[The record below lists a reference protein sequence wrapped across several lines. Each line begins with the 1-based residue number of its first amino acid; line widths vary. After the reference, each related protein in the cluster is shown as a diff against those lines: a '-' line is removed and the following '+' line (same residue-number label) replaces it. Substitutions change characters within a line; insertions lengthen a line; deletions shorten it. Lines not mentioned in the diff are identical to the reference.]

1 MKVNYIGIACLA
13 VLLLTACDE
22 SKYELEN
29 LVPEEYHKVLYINK
43 SGTQELTLY
52 NTGELNTYAFSVY
65 KGGSDPSL
73 TASGEIAVHSQEEV
87 DVLYGADYRIIP
99 SGSYSMD
106 TDRLDFASEER
117 SKVVTLS
124 LSTDLIGAAMEANP
138 EATYVLPLYLT
149 SEKDSVNADKSEL
162 FIRITDVL
170 TPAMGFTDT
179 DIQPL
184 SYTYGFNTESVEVGF
199 GLDTDNN
206 WDVECQFVVDP
217 GYVTAYNAEN
227 GTAYKLFPEGN
238 YSFEDVVTLPT
249 GTSTTDLAVT
259 LNGNGLTPGEYMLP
273 IRLDNVSL
281 FNIAEN
287 AVYPL
292 VVRVVGIKLDRA
304 GWSIQANT
312 EERTGEGAGNGVVT
326 CLLDGQLS
334 TFWHSQWSG
343 GSIPLP
349 HEIVVDMKK
358 ETTLTNISLT
368 ERQHDSYRDVK
379 GGEFFVSSDKLN
391 WTAVG
396 AFEAQKVLEEQIFSI
411 TPTKGRYFKIKI
423 TDSYRASNSSLAE
436 INAYGID

>member
-87 DVLYGADYRIIP
+87 DVLYGTDYRIIP

-124 LSTDLIGAAMEANP
+124 LSTE
-138 EATYVLPLYLT
+138 
-149 SEKDSVNADKSEL
+149 

-184 SYTYGFNTESVEVGF
+184 SYTYGFDTESVEVGF

-259 LNGNGLTPGEYMLP
+259 LNGNGLTPGEYILP

-312 EERTGEGAGNGVVT
+312 EERTGEGIGNGVAT

-396 AFEAQKVLEEQIFSI
+396 TFEAQKVLEEQIFSI

-436 INAYGID
+436 IHAYGID

>member
-227 GTAYKLFPEGN
+227 GTAYKLFPEAAAFGFILDSPLCQCGRRVHHN
-238 YSFEDVVTLPT
+238 VVIASIGDSLDHILT
-249 GTSTTDLAVT
+249 GAVDQFSGHKTAVT
-259 LNGNGLTPGEYMLP
+259 EAKCKCHF
-273 IRLDNVSL
+273 RLSVL
-281 FNIAEN
+281 
-287 AVYPL
+287 
-292 VVRVVGIKLDRA
+292 
-304 GWSIQANT
+304 
-312 EERTGEGAGNGVVT
+312 
-326 CLLDGQLS
+326 
-334 TFWHSQWSG
+334 
-343 GSIPLP
+343 
-349 HEIVVDMKK
+349 
-358 ETTLTNISLT
+358 ISN
-368 ERQHDSYRDVK
+368 Y
-379 GGEFFVSSDKLN
+379 
-391 WTAVG
+391 
-396 AFEAQKVLEEQIFSI
+396 
-411 TPTKGRYFKIKI
+411 
-423 TDSYRASNSSLAE
+423 
-436 INAYGID
+436 

>member
-1 MKVNYIGIACLA
+1 MKVNYIGIACMA

-29 LVPEEYHKVLYINK
+29 LVPDEYHKVLYINN
-43 SGTQELTLY
+43 SGMQDLTLY

-73 TASGEIAVHSQEEV
+73 TASVEIAIHSQEEV
-87 DVLYGADYRIIP
+87 DALYGVNYRVIP
-99 SGSYSMD
+99 SDFYSMD
-106 TDRLDFASEER
+106 TRRLDFASDER
-117 SKVVTLS
+117 SKAVTLS

-162 FIRITDVL
+162 FIRIADVL
-170 TPAMGFTDT
+170 TPTVGFTNT

-184 SYTYGFNTESVEVGF
+184 SYTYGFDTQSVEIGF

-206 WDVECQFVVDP
+206 WEVECRFAVDP
-217 GYVTAYNAEN
+217 EYLSSYNGKH
-227 GTAYKLFPEGN
+227 GTAYRLLPEGN
-238 YSFEDVVTLPT
+238 YSFEEINLLPA
-249 GTSTTDLAVT
+249 GTTTTDLAVS
-259 LNGNGLTPGEYMLP
+259 LSGSGLAPGEYMLP
-273 IRLDNVSL
+273 VRLDNVSL
-281 FNIAEN
+281 FNVSAN

-292 VVRVVGIKLDRA
+292 VVRVVGLKLDRA

-312 EERTGEGAGNGVVT
+312 EERTGEGVGNGVAT

-343 GSIPLP
+343 GSLPLP

-358 ETTLTNISLT
+358 ETTFDQYQL
-368 ERQHDSYRDVK
+368 D
-379 GGEFFVSSDKLN
+379 
-391 WTAVG
+391 
-396 AFEAQKVLEEQIFSI
+396 
-411 TPTKGRYFKIKI
+411 
-423 TDSYRASNSSLAE
+423 
-436 INAYGID
+436 

>member
-312 EERTGEGAGNGVVT
+312 EERTGEGAGNGVAT

-334 TFWHSQWSG
+334 TFWH
-343 GSIPLP
+343 
-349 HEIVVDMKK
+349 
-358 ETTLTNISLT
+358 
-368 ERQHDSYRDVK
+368 
-379 GGEFFVSSDKLN
+379 
-391 WTAVG
+391 
-396 AFEAQKVLEEQIFSI
+396 
-411 TPTKGRYFKIKI
+411 
-423 TDSYRASNSSLAE
+423 
-436 INAYGID
+436 

>member
-87 DVLYGADYRIIP
+87 DVLYGTDYRIIP

-199 GLDTDNN
+199 GLDT
-206 WDVECQFVVDP
+206 
-217 GYVTAYNAEN
+217 AYNAEN

-304 GWSIQANT
+304 GWSIQANNY
-312 EERTGEGAGNGVVT
+312 RLSGIHNGVA
-326 CLLDGQLS
+326 DR
-334 TFWHSQWSG
+334 FHFR
-343 GSIPLP
+343 
-349 HEIVVDMKK
+349 MK
-358 ETTLTNISLT
+358 SL
-368 ERQHDSYRDVK
+368 
-379 GGEFFVSSDKLN
+379 
-391 WTAVG
+391 W
-396 AFEAQKVLEEQIFSI
+396 I
-411 TPTKGRYFKIKI
+411 
-423 TDSYRASNSSLAE
+423 
-436 INAYGID
+436 

>member
-1 MKVNYIGIACLA
+1 M
-13 VLLLTACDE
+13 
-22 SKYELEN
+22 
-29 LVPEEYHKVLYINK
+29 
-43 SGTQELTLY
+43 
-52 NTGELNTYAFSVY
+52 Y
-65 KGGSDPSL
+65 KR
-73 TASGEIAVHSQEEV
+73 Q
-87 DVLYGADYRIIP
+87 
-99 SGSYSMD
+99 
-106 TDRLDFASEER
+106 
-117 SKVVTLS
+117 
-124 LSTDLIGAAMEANP
+124 
-138 EATYVLPLYLT
+138 
-149 SEKDSVNADKSEL
+149 
-162 FIRITDVL
+162 
-170 TPAMGFTDT
+170 
-179 DIQPL
+179 
-184 SYTYGFNTESVEVGF
+184 
-199 GLDTDNN
+199 
-206 WDVECQFVVDP
+206 VVDP

-312 EERTGEGAGNGVVT
+312 EERTGEGVGNGVAT

-396 AFEAQKVLEEQIFSI
+396 AFEAQKVLEEQIFSV